1 MKLLKNEEEKKQ
13 EKIKKSGNKLKKEL
27 EKIRKN
33 IPEKYNQVE
42 LLDQLYNDNIDLL
55 FSITTRTDGKTFN
68 YLYAL
73 ARLSLKFDLY
83 VFCAASSHSQL

>member
-42 LLDQLYNDNIDLL
+42 LLDQLYNDNIDLFFL
-55 FSITTRTDGKTFN
+55 FFRFG
-68 YLYAL
+68 
-73 ARLSLKFDLY
+73 
-83 VFCAASSHSQL
+83 